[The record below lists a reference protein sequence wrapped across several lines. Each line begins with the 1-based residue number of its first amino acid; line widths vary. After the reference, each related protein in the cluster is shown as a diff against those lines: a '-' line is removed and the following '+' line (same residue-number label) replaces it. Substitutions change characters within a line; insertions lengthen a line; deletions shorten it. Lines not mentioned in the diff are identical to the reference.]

1 MKTFIVLSAL
11 LLFLPTACRQATET
25 PIPTPPLELSVT
37 EKQIVS
43 ADNSFGF
50 KLFTRI
56 NSAEQGKNVFISP
69 LSVSMALGMT
79 MNGANGAT
87 YDSMQRTLELQGY
100 TVEQI
105 QTSYQNIISVLTQ
118 LDPKVI
124 FQIANSIWYRNTF
137 QVETDFLDANKK
149 YFNAEIT
156 PLDFNS
162 PTAVDIINA
171 WVNTKTKGKIPTII
185 DNPIEPEVIMYLINA
200 IYFKGTW
207 TYEFDASKTKD
218 TLFTKAD
225 GSKIPCKLMIQ
236 KASLSYCFTDGC
248 QVLDLFY
255 GDGKFSMTIILP
267 PAGTTID
274 AFTASLTQ
282 ERWNTF
288 VSGLAKTDITVELP
302 KFKLEYKRSLNDE
315 LKAMGMAI
323 AFSGQADFT
332 RINKN
337 GGLSISNVLH
347 KTFVEVDEQGT
358 TAAAVTSVEIWNT
371 VIQEILMRID
381 RPFIFAIRE
390 HESGTVLFI
399 GKIVEP
405 AL

>member
-25 PIPTPPLELSVT
+25 PIPSPPLELSVT

-156 PLDFNS
+156 PRFQQPYSSRHYQCL
-162 PTAVDIINA
+162 
-171 WVNTKTKGKIPTII
+171 G
-185 DNPIEPEVIMYLINA
+185 
-200 IYFKGTW
+200 
-207 TYEFDASKTKD
+207 
-218 TLFTKAD
+218 
-225 GSKIPCKLMIQ
+225 
-236 KASLSYCFTDGC
+236 
-248 QVLDLFY
+248 
-255 GDGKFSMTIILP
+255 
-267 PAGTTID
+267 
-274 AFTASLTQ
+274 
-282 ERWNTF
+282 
-288 VSGLAKTDITVELP
+288 
-302 KFKLEYKRSLNDE
+302 EYKNE
-315 LKAMGMAI
+315 G
-323 AFSGQADFT
+323 
-332 RINKN
+332 
-337 GGLSISNVLH
+337 
-347 KTFVEVDEQGT
+347 
-358 TAAAVTSVEIWNT
+358 
-371 VIQEILMRID
+371 
-381 RPFIFAIRE
+381 
-390 HESGTVLFI
+390 
-399 GKIVEP
+399 
-405 AL
+405 